1 MSPLQIQGA
10 QTTTS
15 KHQGVGNS
23 NNCTVQPGKLRL
35 GAGKGPPEL
44 SLLSRQLTPLIY
56 PPCPPH
62 QPWPSAPGQPVM
74 HHLGD
79 LEAAIYP
86 LWASPSHLPRVAG
99 KALWPTATQVGRAL
113 PRLGLPLLPHLWDGL
128 T

>member
-10 QTTTS
+10 HTTTS

-23 NNCTVQPGKLRL
+23 NNFTVQPGRLRPR
-35 GAGKGPPEL
+35 AGKGPPEL
-44 SLLSRQLTPLIY
+44 PLLSRQLTPLIY

-62 QPWPSAPGQPVM
+62 QPWPPAPGRPVM

-79 LEAAIYP
+79 LEAAICP
-86 LWASPSHLPRVAG
+86 LWPLPFPLPRVAG
-99 KALWPTATQVGRAL
+99 KALWPTATQVGWVL
-113 PRLGLPLLPHLWDGL
+113 PRLGLPLLPHRWDGL